1 MKYFANKQIISH
13 YHVIAFVFAL
23 LGLAIVGKTAY
34 TMFFKRA
41 YWGEMANRFVKDS
54 VTVKPMRGNIYS
66 ADGQLLAT
74 SLPEYII
81 YLDYIVSEKDSVRRE
96 KWQHERDS
104 LREVKLDSICEG
116 LHRILP
122 DKSVSWYKERI
133 REGAKRKTHYWKIYP
148 KRISFIDYK
157 EIKKL
162 PFFNL
167 GPNKSGFQCEEFHE
181 VKKPFG
187 SLAARTIGE
196 IDGQSDTARYG
207 LQYAYDSLLRGTP
220 GIVHRQRVHNRYL
233 PIVDVPP
240 VNGAD
245 IKTTIDVKWQDFCE
259 KAIVD
264 KLKEIGGSVGVVILM
279 EVKTGDVKAIVNMT
293 RLPDGEYYE
302 VKNNAL
308 TNLMEPGSVFKPMS
322 FMVAF
327 EDRKI
332 SIDQTIDVGNG
343 VRQMY
348 GRKMKDHN
356 WRRGNGYGVI
366 TVSECL
372 EKSSNVGVSVLIDKN
387 YHEHPEQFVNG
398 LYKIGVAED
407 LKLDIPGYSRP
418 NIRRPKAD
426 GSNWSKTALAW
437 MSIGYETQMSPMSV
451 LNFYNGVA
459 NNGKMMRPRFVT
471 EALRDGEV
479 IETFPPKV
487 VREKMCSDYALK
499 NIQTCLRRVVSRGL
513 GNRAGSPNFSVSG
526 KTGTAQV
533 WGKGGFTS
541 SYLISFAGYFPSEAP
556 KYSCIVCIE
565 KHGLPASGG
574 LHCGPVFRQVAEM
587 VMSTTAEPSLE
598 AAKDTVHSLVPL
610 VDYGNLVYANRVLND
625 INVTSDTDWTPQDAA
640 HSVWGRAESSNR
652 RVKLHRTPLPTD
664 KVPDVKGMGARD
676 AIYLL
681 EKLGMH
687 VKLQGFGK
695 VVSQSVAAGHQI
707 KRGSPIVLQLR
718 MQGARM
724 EDFVEETDETPDSTA
739 VKPDSTSAKA
749 KAPAVV
755 GVAAKSV
762 EQEKKP
768 AAN

>member
-13 YHVIAFVFAL
+13 YHVIAFVFTL
-23 LGLAIVGKTAY
+23 LGLAIVGKAAY

-54 VTVKPMRGNIYS
+54 VVVKPMRGNIYS

-74 SLPEYII
+74 SLPEYTI

-96 KWQHERDS
+96 KWQRERDS
-104 LREVKLDSICEG
+104 LRTVKLDSICEG

-133 REGAKRKTHYWKIYP
+133 VEGAKNKKHYWKIYP

-157 EIKKL
+157 EVKKL

-181 VKKPFG
+181 MKKPFG

-240 VNGAD
+240 ENGAD
-245 IKTTIDVKWQDFCE
+245 IRTTINVQWQDFCE

-293 RLPDGEYYE
+293 RCADGEYYE

-332 SIDQTIDVGNG
+332 KIDQTVDVGNG

-387 YHEHPEQFVNG
+387 YHDHPEQFVNG

-418 NIRRPKAD
+418 NIRRPKPD

-459 NNGKMMRPRFVT
+459 NNGRMMRPRFVT

-479 IETFPPKV
+479 IKTYPPQV
-487 VREKMCSDYALK
+487 VREKMCSDYALQ

-587 VMSTTAEPSLE
+587 VMSSTVEPTLAE
-598 AAKDTVHSLVPL
+598 AKDTLRSHMPL
-610 VDYGNLVYANRVLND
+610 VDYGNLMYANRVLSD
-625 INVTSDTDWTPQDAA
+625 LNVASDVNWTPGDAD
-640 HSVWGRAESSNR
+640 HSVWGRAVSSNKK
-652 RVKLHRTPLPTD
+652 VKLVQMSLTED
-664 KVPDVKGMGARD
+664 QVPDVKGMGARD

-681 EKLGMH
+681 EKMGLH
-687 VKLQGFGK
+687 VRLQGYGR
-695 VVSQSVAAGHQI
+695 VVSQSLPAGHTI
-707 KRGSPIVLQLR
+707 KRGETVVLQLH
-718 MQGARM
+718 MTGAKKD
-724 EDFVEETDETPDSTA
+724 DFVEDEPVAPDSVA
-739 VKPDSTSAKA
+739 EKKDS
-749 KAPAVV
+749 AVV
-755 GVAAKSV
+755 PKPQP
-762 EQEKKP
+762 EQKQLVQ
-768 AAN
+768 N